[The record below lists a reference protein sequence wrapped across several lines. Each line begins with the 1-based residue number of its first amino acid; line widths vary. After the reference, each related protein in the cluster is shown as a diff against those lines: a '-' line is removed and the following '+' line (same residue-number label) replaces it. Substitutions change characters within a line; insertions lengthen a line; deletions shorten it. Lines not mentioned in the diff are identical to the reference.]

1 MFYKDIYIGTVP
13 ICYRDMKSCVAG
25 MFNQPYHESAE
36 FLDADTMQIYQ
47 NQQMEEQGIINI
59 AIFNFIATT
68 VYIFLLNKN
77 ILP

>member
-59 AIFNFIATT
+59 AIFNF
-68 VYIFLLNKN
+68 YCYNCLYFLIK
-77 ILP
+77 